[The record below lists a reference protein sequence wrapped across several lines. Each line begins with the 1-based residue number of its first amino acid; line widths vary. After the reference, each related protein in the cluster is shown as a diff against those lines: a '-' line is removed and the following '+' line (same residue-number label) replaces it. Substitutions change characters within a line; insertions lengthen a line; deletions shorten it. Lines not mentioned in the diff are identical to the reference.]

1 MTTHGA
7 GAPWLSGWGVRDY
20 ETPGFYHQTTG
31 VLYCPG
37 CCCFHVDW
45 GMVVKIMSVDSQKRY
60 LYDWRRNFSE
70 SELADIDAA
79 STGSLVGR
87 LAATL
92 ERLTIMTNRCEL
104 TVDFSRRPHE

>member
-20 ETPGFYHQTTG
+20 ETAEFYHQTNG
-31 VLYCPG
+31 VLSCPG

-45 GMVVKIMSVDSQKRY
+45 GMVVKIMNADNQKRY
-60 LYDWRRNFSE
+60 LYDWRRYFSE
-70 SELADIDAA
+70 QEQADIDSAPPD
-79 STGSLVGR
+79 SLIGR

-92 ERLTIMTNRCEL
+92 ERLTMMTNRCEL
-104 TVDFSRRPHE
+104 TIDFSRRSHE